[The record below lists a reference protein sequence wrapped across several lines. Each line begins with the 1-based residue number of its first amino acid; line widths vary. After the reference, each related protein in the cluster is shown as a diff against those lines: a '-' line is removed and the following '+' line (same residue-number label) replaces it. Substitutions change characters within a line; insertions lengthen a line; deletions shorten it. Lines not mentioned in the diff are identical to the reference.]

1 MAQLYSV
8 SLYPTPIGP
17 SCTPGLGV
25 RTRQERESSSFT
37 FNLRLGDTATSRLG
51 KNRAVLKSAL
61 KLHTAFWLDNECGF
75 SQLERCFNFQHA
87 DSQCNN
93 FNSVNLRVLSPL
105 VYNIYSVPRTFCIA
119 VTTPGRPLPRT
130 CVETNTLHQ
139 SVTGK
144 ISSTEE
150 ASIVKVYNFSDR
162 MPYLFTWRSID
173 DTTCHAEPLS

>member
-105 VYNIYSVPRTFCIA
+105 VYNIYSV
-119 VTTPGRPLPRT
+119 
-130 CVETNTLHQ
+130 E
-139 SVTGK
+139 K
-144 ISSTEE
+144 
-150 ASIVKVYNFSDR
+150 
-162 MPYLFTWRSID
+162 TWRD
-173 DTTCHAEPLS
+173 VKTRLVGEQLSTLACDHDFLKMQSQLSVASCI